1 MAYEIKEL
9 VKKGVYDDLY
19 EIATSP
25 VIDWEKLKGTTI
37 LITGAGGFIG
47 CHLAMALLL
56 RNDLFGDEI
65 SVIANVRNKER
76 AYAKYGEVLKRFDLS
91 LNVADVTKFIN
102 ATGMDYIIHAASQA
116 SNIQFENDPVGTIN
130 ANLSGTTNVLELA
143 KENGAVT
150 LIVSSLKVYGA
161 LKTGN
166 DRIFESD
173 IGVIDHTS
181 YKNCY
186 AVGKRASE
194 TLAASYAKQYGMQV
208 KIARPSYIYG
218 ASSLDDDRVWA
229 QFIANIVR
237 KEDILL
243 KSSGAPLRSFCYVT
257 DTCIALLKIML
268 DGENVTPYNIANKA
282 SDVTIRGFARAACEV
297 FPERDMHLSFANK
310 EDEAEPVR
318 DTSPNAPTPEILDSE
333 RLMSLGWQPKVD
345 LHEGIRRAVSI
356 LEEKDV
362 GAGNLRYRSK
372 PAR

>member
-1 MAYEIKEL
+1 MAYEIKSL
-9 VKKGVYDDLY
+9 VKQGVYRDLE

-25 VIDWEKLKGTTI
+25 IIDWEKLKGTTI

-47 CHLAMALLL
+47 YHLTMALLL

-65 SVIANVRNKER
+65 SVIANVRNKEK
-76 AYAKYGEVLKRFDLS
+76 AYAKYGDVLKRFDLS
-91 LNVADVTKFIN
+91 LNVSDVTRFIN

-130 ANLSGTTNVLELA
+130 ANLSGTSNVLELA
-143 KENGAVT
+143 RENGAVT

-181 YKNCY
+181 YKSCY

-194 TLAASYAKQYGMQV
+194 TLAASYAKQYGMKI

-237 KEDILL
+237 KQDILL

-257 DTCIALLKIML
+257 DTCTALFKIML
-268 DGENVTPYNIANKA
+268 DGENAAPYNIANKA

-333 RLMSLGWQPKVD
+333 RLMSLGWAPKVD
-345 LHEGIRRAVSI
+345 LHEGIRRAVGI
-356 LEEKDV
+356 LEENDV
-362 GAGNLRYRSK
+362 
-372 PAR
+372 